1 MEIDQILFKKILR
14 FYKKARAPHD
24 PEREQRTARLS
35 ILKQRLTV
43 LARAL
48 TGAAAELYTA
58 EEEGGL
64 KGPALFLPAT
74 MSFFPTLEMNVN
86 YYLFRTFYHCRA
98 YLLPLPQVPP
108 GTALSAARSMAL
120 SQSAV
125 VLPRLFAEY
134 PPLEK
139 IHDEMRSYL
148 ESREAPPGLHWL
160 YGKLMPVTAKESGE
174 ALKNTGNRPAGQNGK
189 KAKTEIKARPVE
201 EREVV
206 QIDREAQEQFVLTHN
221 FEKVETIEEFNGI
234 WRSFDGN
241 DELKAHEEALNE
253 LKLRHTVRADDP
265 AHSIYQAEM
274 VENEGIPEAADRSDG
289 AYCILYDEWDSKN
302 ATYKRDY
309 CKVYPRV
316 SVQSDM
322 NYVQKT
328 LRSNKSILLSLRKTF
343 AGFHN
348 RLNRV
353 KRLNMG
359 DDIDLDA
366 LTDFHADIRARH
378 APDEKIYTSKR
389 KLEKDLSILFL
400 LDLSLSSDG
409 YAAGN
414 KVLDVEKQISI
425 LLGELMYEYDVDFE
439 IAGYYSKTRNYCSY
453 LRAKAFDEDWQT
465 AKAGVGG
472 LQASGYT
479 RIGPALR
486 HAGRQ
491 LAEREA
497 RNKWLILLSDGK
509 PNDYDK
515 YEGRYGIEDI
525 KQALRELSLQD
536 IHSHA
541 FAIEAQARYYLPMM
555 FGKRNYHIL
564 SSPQELLKSFAVLY
578 QRIRKV

>member
-1 MEIDQILFKKILR
+1 MELDQILFKKLLR
-14 FYKKARAPHD
+14 FYKKARAQHD
-24 PEREQRTARLS
+24 PELEQRTARLS
-35 ILKQRLTV
+35 LLNQRLTV

-48 TGAAAELYTA
+48 TGAPAELFTA

-64 KGPALFLPAT
+64 KGCFLFLPAT
-74 MSFFPTLEMNVN
+74 MSLFPSLGMNVN
-86 YYLFRTFYHCRA
+86 YYLFRTFYHCSA
-98 YLLPLPQVPP
+98 YRLGLAPLPP
-108 GTALSAARSMAL
+108 GADLSTARSMAI

-125 VLPRLFAEY
+125 VLQDLFAEY

-139 IHDEMRSYL
+139 IHDQMRSFL
-148 ESREAPPGLHWL
+148 ESLEEPPGLHWL
-160 YGKLMPVTAKESGE
+160 YGKGMRSTAKESGE
-174 ALKNTGNRPAGQNGK
+174 ALQNANDRLARQNGK
-189 KAKTEIKARPVE
+189 KAKTEINAKPVE

-221 FEKVETIEEFNGI
+221 FEKVETLEEFNGI
-234 WRSFDGN
+234 WRNFDGN
-241 DELKAHEEALNE
+241 DELKAHEEALSA

-265 AHSIYQAEM
+265 VHSIYQAEM
-274 VENEGIPEAADRSDG
+274 VENEAVPEAADRPDEG
-289 AYCILYDEWDSKN
+289 CYILYDEWDSKN
-302 ATYKRDY
+302 ASYKRDY

-316 SVQSDM
+316 SVEADTD
-322 NYVQKT
+322 YVSKT
-328 LRSNKSILLSLRKTF
+328 LVSNRSILLSLRKTF

-348 RLNRV
+348 RLNRI

-366 LTDFHADIRARH
+366 LTDFHADREARH

-414 KVLDVEKQISI
+414 KVLDVEKQLSI
-425 LLGELMYEYDVDFE
+425 LLGELMHEYDVDFE
-439 IAGYYSKTRNYCSY
+439 IAGYFSKTRNYCTY
-453 LRAKAFDEDWQT
+453 LQAKAFGDDWQK
-465 AKAGVGG
+465 AKARVGG

-515 YEGRYGIEDI
+515 YEGKYGMEDI
-525 KQALRELSLQD
+525 KQALRELSLQN

-541 FAIEAQARYYLPMM
+541 FAIEARARYYLPMM
-555 FGKRNYHIL
+555 FGQRNYHIL

-578 QRIRKV
+578 QRIRRV